1 MCNTAPAS
9 ARVELLMLLF
19 LKALLRCLILPPSG
33 PLLLAILG
41 ILLLRRRPLLARIC
55 LAIGIG
61 SLWVISVPVVA
72 DAMVGLVERY
82 PPLDWSLPNDAQ
94 AIVILG
100 GGGQIKRAP
109 EYGGPSAE
117 PLLLEKLAY
126 GAFLSRKMNLPILV
140 TGAPIEGIA
149 MRDSLRRN
157 FNIEARWVDNQARD
171 TFENAHNSVQLL
183 TSAGVH
189 RIVLITR
196 ATHMWRSVQEFI
208 AAGMQVVP
216 APVGIMSKRDHE
228 SFMDYLPQ
236 PSGLLHSYWAIYES
250 LGDLIRASFDALHV
264 RRQ

>member
-1 MCNTAPAS
+1 
-9 ARVELLMLLF
+9 MLLF
-19 LKALLRCLILPPSG
+19 LKTLLRCLILPPSG

-41 ILLLRRRPLLARIC
+41 VSLLRRRPLSARIF
-55 LAIGIG
+55 LAVGIG
-61 SLWVISVPVVA
+61 SLWVLSVPVVA
-72 DAMVGLVERY
+72 DALVGLVERY
-82 PPLDWSLPNDAQ
+82 PPLDWRLPNDAQ

-126 GAFLSRKMNLPILV
+126 GAFLSRRMNLPILV

-149 MRDSLRRN
+149 MRDSLQRN
-157 FNIEARWVDNQARD
+157 FDIEARWVDNQSRD
-171 TFENAHNSVQLL
+171 TFENAHNSAQLL
-183 TSAGVH
+183 SAAGIH

-236 PSGLLHSYWAIYES
+236 PSGLLRSYWAIYES
-250 LGDLIRASFDALHV
+250 LGDVMRISFDELHV

>member
-1 MCNTAPAS
+1 
-9 ARVELLMLLF
+9 MLLF
-19 LKALLRCLILPPSG
+19 IKALLRCLILPPSG
-33 PLLLAILG
+33 PLLLGILG
-41 ILLLRRRPLLARIC
+41 MLLLRRRPLLARIC

-61 SLWVISVPVVA
+61 SLWVISIPVVA
-72 DAMVGLVERY
+72 DALVGLVERY
-82 PPLDWSLPNDAQ
+82 PPLDWRSPSDAQ

-149 MRDSLRRN
+149 MRDSLQRN
-157 FNIEARWVDNQARD
+157 FNIEARWVDSQARD

-183 TSAGVH
+183 TAAGIH
-189 RIVLITR
+189 RIVLVTR
-196 ATHMWRSVQEFI
+196 ATHMWRSVQEFVS
-208 AAGMQVVP
+208 AGMQVVP
-216 APVGIMSKRDHE
+216 APVGIMSKRGHE

-236 PSGLLHSYWAIYES
+236 PTGLLHSYWAIYES
-250 LGDLIRASFDALHV
+250 LGDVTRVFVDALHV